1 MSKTKSSRKKKKKLK
16 SKTVYL
22 VTYNDTFG
30 NGDEDC
36 VEAVLTKQ
44 SDFSK
49 WLKKNNEDRG
59 AIKPTGNEEEDE
71 ENEANA
77 DAIWET
83 EEEFDI
89 NPVTMYFWE

>member
-1 MSKTKSSRKKKKKLK
+1 MAKKRLKPKKKLK

-22 VTYNDTFG
+22 VTYNDRFG

-36 VEAVLTKQ
+36 VEVVLTKQ

-49 WLKKNNEDRG
+49 WLKKNNKDRG
-59 AIKPTGNEEEDE
+59 AIEPTGNEEEDE

-77 DAIWET
+77 DAIWES

-89 NPVTMYFWE
+89 NPVTMCFWE